1 VELAKKAKELM
12 PEDPNVADTLGYAYL
27 KRGSFLLAKKAFRE
41 GIRLSPKN
49 PLLHYHLGLLLFQ
62 EKDFSSATIE
72 LQSALKL
79 GLGAKE
85 KREINELLKKMRQE
99 KS

>member
-1 VELAKKAKELM
+1 
-12 PEDPNVADTLGYAYL
+12 
-27 KRGSFLLAKKAFRE
+27 
-41 GIRLSPKN
+41 
-49 PLLHYHLGLLLFQ
+49 LFQ